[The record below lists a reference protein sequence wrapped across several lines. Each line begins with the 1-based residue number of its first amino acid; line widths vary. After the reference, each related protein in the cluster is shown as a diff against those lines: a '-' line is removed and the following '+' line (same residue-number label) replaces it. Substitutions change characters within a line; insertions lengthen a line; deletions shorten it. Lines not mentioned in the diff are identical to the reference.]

1 MDRGAS
7 VWAKYDMSPHRRL
20 APVVQSS
27 TGMSTPLRLRWLP
40 APLETFS
47 AAIASGALVF
57 IAWWVDSGRR
67 ERKASRVHRTLVDLL
82 LNALTAGDAATARH
96 SRRVADY
103 TDAVANAFGMTKKEH
118 ATLRVASLLHDMGK
132 IEDRFFDI
140 IHSRQPLTPEQ
151 RAEINHH
158 PGESAQILQPLET
171 LHLGIMAIVSSHHEC
186 WNGTGYPC
194 GLRGEEIPL
203 GARIITAA
211 DVFDAITQTRAYREG
226 MCFEDAMNE
235 LREDVGNRFDPG
247 VIQVVEL
254 PEVQQRWREIF
265 WGGRAEEIREAST
278 RWGTRSATTS
288 QMKPRA
294 AQGSSAS
301 RHEGAR

>member
-1 MDRGAS
+1 M
-7 VWAKYDMSPHRRL
+7 
-20 APVVQSS
+20 QSS
-27 TGMSTPLRLRWLP
+27 SGMSTPLRIRWLP
-40 APLETFS
+40 ASLETFG

-67 ERKASRVHRTLVDLL
+67 ESKAARTHRTLVDLL

-103 TDAVANAFGMTKKEH
+103 TDAVANAFGMSKREH
-118 ATLRVASLLHDMGK
+118 ATLRVASLLHDLGK
-132 IEDRFFDI
+132 IEDRFFHI

-171 LHLGIMAIVSSHHEC
+171 LHPGIMDIVSSHHEC
-186 WNGTGYPC
+186 WDGTGYPC
-194 GLRGEEIPL
+194 GLQGEAIPL

-226 MCFEDAMNE
+226 MGFEDAMNE
-235 LREDVGNRFDPG
+235 LREDAGNRFDPG
-247 VIQVVEL
+247 VLRVVQL
-254 PEVQQRWREIF
+254 PEVQQRWRDIF
-265 WGGRAEEIREAST
+265 WGGRVEEIREAST
-278 RWGTRSATTS
+278 RWGTRSAANS
-288 QMKPRA
+288 QMKPRG
-294 AQGSSAS
+294 AQGASAS